1 MSSEYLAFLQASI
14 VQVYRYGG
22 LFTLVTGIV
31 GELFNILIFT
41 TLKTFRRTTCGF
53 YLTFLS
59 ISNFGQIITAVLIR
73 TLNYGFRINLI
84 GTTWTCKLRECF
96 VHFFALA
103 SFTLICLATIDQFL
117 SLVRP
122 HWNNLYWARWHILL
136 IGFVWLGHNVPFL
149 IYCDIVS
156 NQCRNLNAT
165 FYYYVNYVIWPV
177 FLGCLPIFIMIIFS
191 SLAFYHVRK
200 LNGNHRG
207 NLFRQSQDRQ
217 LTSMT
222 LVYVLFIVVLST
234 PCIIFSI
241 YTLDLVNLT
250 AEQSIINRLIYT
262 ILSALYYQSYAVRF
276 CFFAVG

>member
-73 TLNYGFRINLI
+73 TLNSGFRINLI
-84 GTTWTCKLRECF
+84 GTTWACKLRECF

-117 SLVRP
+117 
-122 HWNNLYWARWHILL
+122 Y
-136 IGFVWLGHNVPFL
+136 
-149 IYCDIVS
+149 
-156 NQCRNLNAT
+156 
-165 FYYYVNYVIWPV
+165 
-177 FLGCLPIFIMIIFS
+177 PIDWFR
-191 SLAFYHVRK
+191 LAW
-200 LNGNHRG
+200 
-207 NLFRQSQDRQ
+207 
-217 LTSMT
+217 T
-222 LVYVLFIVVLST
+222 
-234 PCIIFSI
+234 
-241 YTLDLVNLT
+241 
-250 AEQSIINRLIYT
+250 
-262 ILSALYYQSYAVRF
+262 
-276 CFFAVG
+276 